1 MENFHVD
8 LAEVVAVVTEASLL
22 AIVYYPDSK
31 KLGIWSRA
39 DGYQAMLPR
48 RADARLPGRGELAAR
63 RTRAARQPR
72 ARGLSSDVDV
82 R

>member
-39 DGYQAMLPR
+39 DGYQAMLPVEPTL
-48 RADARLPGRGELAAR
+48 DYWDGE
-63 RTRAARQPR
+63 
-72 ARGLSSDVDV
+72 S
-82 R
+82 